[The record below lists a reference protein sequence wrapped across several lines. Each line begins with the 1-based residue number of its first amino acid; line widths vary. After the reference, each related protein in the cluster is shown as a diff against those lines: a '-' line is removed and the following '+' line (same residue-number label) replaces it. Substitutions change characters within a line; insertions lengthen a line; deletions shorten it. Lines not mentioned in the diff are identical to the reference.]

1 MQPAEVPLSVDCKRP
16 SKKEIRKAIMHCKN
30 NHAPGPDNIPA
41 EALKADVEASTQ
53 ILCDLFGKI
62 WEEEDVPGEWKGGHL
77 VKIPKKGN
85 LSLCGN
91 YRGIMLLSVPGKVLN
106 GVILQRLKA
115 AVDAELRDNQA
126 GFRPNRSCADQIA
139 TLRIILEQSQEFRSP
154 LYAGFLDFEKAFD
167 SLDREVLW
175 QLMRH
180 YAIPEKFINI
190 IKNIYSGTQCRI
202 IHEGQLTEAFNIT
215 TGVRQGC
222 LLSPLLFLLAVDWIM
237 RQATYNRQNGIQ
249 WTPFTQ
255 LDDLD
260 FADDIALL
268 SHNHQQMKDKLR
280 VVEQRA
286 AETGLRIST
295 QKTKV
300 LKANTKT
307 LASLTVNQ
315 QPIEEVDSFIYLG
328 SEVASDGGSE
338 GDVKRR
344 IGKARA
350 AFGMMGAIWR
360 ARNITLRTK
369 IRLVNSSIKSFSCT
383 DRKRGKQQ
391 RNY

>member
-30 NHAPGPDNIPA
+30 NKAPGPDNIPA
-41 EALKADVEASTQ
+41 EALKANVEASTQ

-180 YAIPEKFINI
+180 YAIPE
-190 IKNIYSGTQCRI
+190 
-202 IHEGQLTEAFNIT
+202 
-215 TGVRQGC
+215 
-222 LLSPLLFLLAVDWIM
+222 
-237 RQATYNRQNGIQ
+237 
-249 WTPFTQ
+249 
-255 LDDLD
+255 
-260 FADDIALL
+260 
-268 SHNHQQMKDKLR
+268 
-280 VVEQRA
+280 
-286 AETGLRIST
+286 
-295 QKTKV
+295 
-300 LKANTKT
+300 
-307 LASLTVNQ
+307 
-315 QPIEEVDSFIYLG
+315 
-328 SEVASDGGSE
+328 
-338 GDVKRR
+338 
-344 IGKARA
+344 
-350 AFGMMGAIWR
+350 
-360 ARNITLRTK
+360 
-369 IRLVNSSIKSFSCT
+369 
-383 DRKRGKQQ
+383 
-391 RNY
+391 